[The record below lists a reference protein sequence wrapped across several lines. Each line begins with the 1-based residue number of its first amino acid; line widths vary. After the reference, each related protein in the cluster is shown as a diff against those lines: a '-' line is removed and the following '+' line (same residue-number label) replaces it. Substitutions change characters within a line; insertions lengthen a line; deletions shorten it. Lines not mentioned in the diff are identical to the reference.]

1 MGKSHHTLSLG
12 EKLMG
17 NNEAIFE
24 EAYKTFQ
31 PKILRYLARL
41 VGEHEAEDL
50 TQSVFF
56 KVNQGLMNF
65 RGESS
70 LSTWIYRIATNA
82 AKDSLRTSSLPTST
96 DENLSQVIPE
106 KGEDDTNTIP
116 DSSPT
121 VEQHLIRGEMAACI
135 RDIVNRLPESYRTV
149 IVLSELEGFN
159 NRDIAEILDVT
170 LDIVK
175 IRLHRARARLKQE
188 LENHCNFYLDE
199 RSEFACTRKEC
210 SHSE

>member
-12 EKLMG
+12 EQLMG

-70 LSTWIYRIATNA
+70 LSTWIYRIATNVA
-82 AKDSLRTSSLPTST
+82 RDSIHTPAIPSNGENRLPVTPK
-96 DENLSQVIPE
+96 E
-106 KGEDDTNTIP
+106 GEDLTDTIP

-121 VEQHLIRGEMAACI
+121 VEQQLIRGEMAACI

-175 IRLHRARARLKQE
+175 IRLHRARTRLKQE

-199 RSEFACTRKEC
+199 RSEFACDRKEC